1 MVRVQSH
8 RKRSPFTVL
17 GVKPGDSRDQIKEA
31 YRRLLKKW
39 HPDVNKRP
47 GAEEKTKDINA
58 AYEELI
64 EKSTVPT
71 LSAAERDEIERNHTW
86 RGSRATRTQVQQM
99 EMTALIMKLDPRRFS
114 GMSPQMAAIIG
125 YLLGKKWTVP
135 TLVSLYITSDGLV
148 MGRNSDGRE
157 IFIGSNKDLA
167 NNISS
172 LIAAAELT
180 PEENEAFGILYNE
193 KVGVWYAYR

>member
-8 RKRSPFTVL
+8 RRRSPFTVL
-17 GVKPGDSRDQIKEA
+17 GVKPGDSQDQIKEA

-71 LSAAERDEIERNHTW
+71 LSAAE
-86 RGSRATRTQVQQM
+86 RATRTQVQQM

-135 TLVSLYITSDGLV
+135 TLVSLYITSDGFV

-172 LIAAAELT
+172 LIAAAGLT

-193 KVGVWYAYR
+193 KVDVWYAYR